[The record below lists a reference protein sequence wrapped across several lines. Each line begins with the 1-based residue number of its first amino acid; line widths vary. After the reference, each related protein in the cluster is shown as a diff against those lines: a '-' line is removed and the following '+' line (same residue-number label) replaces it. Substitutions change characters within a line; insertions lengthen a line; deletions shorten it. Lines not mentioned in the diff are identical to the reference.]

1 MYVLQG
7 ATLAAVLSWCHDKL
21 RDIDCQKII
30 KEEVLSHRIPSRLD
44 EALPLRTLAAEPCAK
59 PGIIQTVL
67 GNDYTHMDT
76 ETFIDIAD
84 DHHRHQCVFTDFARA
99 ANEEL
104 PACIR
109 SGGAPLT
116 AGFSV
121 DEAEIG
127 LAFASSTDK
136 NRLLAARKSL
146 RAAQSL
152 DSSIACKAPSLL
164 DFIDQTEALTN
175 EQRRDLLA
183 HQLPSLQRW
192 AQGLQR
198 RSTHISI
205 AIASL
210 QTISPLVLQICF
222 DHAMLCAT
230 SQNTRI
236 GTSGLAT
243 SQATLVRKLLGK
255 GGKFHPRHLEWSAV
269 LRRGIQRDFLYAL
282 EDPTET
288 CLARVRPTERQL
300 RMETCLK

>member
-1 MYVLQG
+1 MLG
-7 ATLAAVLSWCHDKL
+7 AVLSWGHQNL
-21 RDIDCQKII
+21 GDIDCQNILQ
-30 KEEVLSHRIPSRLD
+30 EEVLRHRIPSRLD
-44 EALPLRTLAAEPCAK
+44 EALPLRSLAAEPC
-59 PGIIQTVL
+59 GELDIIQTAL
-67 GNDYTHMDT
+67 GKDYTHMDT

-84 DHHRHQCVFTDFARA
+84 DNHRHQCVFTDFASA

-109 SGGAPLT
+109 SGGASLT

-121 DEAEIG
+121 DETEIG

-136 NRLLAARKSL
+136 NRRLAERQSL

-152 DSSIACKAPSLL
+152 GSSIACKAPSRL
-164 DFIDQTEALTN
+164 DFVGQTEALTD
-175 EQRRDLLA
+175 EQRRDLLV

-192 AQGLQR
+192 AQGLQSG
-198 RSTHISI
+198 STHISI

-230 SQNTRI
+230 THNTRT
-236 GTSGLAT
+236 GTSEHADN
-243 SQATLVRKLLGK
+243 QETLVRKLLGK

-269 LRRGIQRDFLYAL
+269 
-282 EDPTET
+282 
-288 CLARVRPTERQL
+288 
-300 RMETCLK
+300 